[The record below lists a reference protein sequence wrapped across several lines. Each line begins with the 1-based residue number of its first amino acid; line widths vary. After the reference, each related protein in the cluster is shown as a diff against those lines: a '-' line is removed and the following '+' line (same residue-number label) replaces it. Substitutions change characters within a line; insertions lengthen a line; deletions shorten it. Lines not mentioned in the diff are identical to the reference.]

1 MRQIDND
8 CVGSTDCKNYHWQ
21 ESSIIQRKIV
31 CPAFVV
37 ALRIRKPVSYP
48 RVHSSSLDSGGA
60 DEDVGRDGSGSAGLA
75 SGPAGSDTGGP
86 WLGPWLK
93 RFHGKILCWTDSRR
107 VRGMGA

>member
-1 MRQIDND
+1 MR
-8 CVGSTDCKNYHWQ
+8 
-21 ESSIIQRKIV
+21 RRIV

-48 RVHSSSLDSGGA
+48 RAHSSSLDSGGA

-75 SGPAGSDTGGP
+75 SGPAGSDAG
-86 WLGPWLK
+86 GPWLK

-107 VRGMGA
+107 VRGIGA